1 MSAPMTEVTV
11 NGVAIDIAAWPSPEL
26 AAVRELLRQRAV
38 SLALIAADASGEAV
52 DAAIERL
59 IEREVTMPEPSV
71 EECRRYYE
79 ANRAR
84 FRSGD
89 LVGVRHILFQI
100 TPGSP
105 VNMVRAWAERM
116 LAQLLAAPED
126 FEACAAEASNC
137 PSARQGGNLG
147 QIGRGDTVPEFEA
160 ALFADV
166 STGILPRLVSTRYG
180 FHIVRIDRRV
190 PGEMLPFELVR
201 ERIAAL
207 LSEQVQKSA
216 LRQYV
221 ALLAGQAELRGVEL
235 GAASSPLVQ

>member
-1 MSAPMTEVTV
+1 MTEVTV
-11 NGVAIDIAAWPSPEL
+11 NGVAVDSADWPSPEL

-38 SLALIAADASGEAV
+38 ALALVADGAAGDAVE
-52 DAAIERL
+52 AAIERL
-59 IEREVTMPEPSV
+59 IEREVAMPEPSD
-71 EECRRYYE
+71 EECRRYYQ

-89 LVGVRHILFQI
+89 LVFARHILFQI
-100 TPGSP
+100 KPGSP
-105 VNMVRAWAERM
+105 VNMMRNWAERM
-116 LAQLLAAPED
+116 LGQLLAAPEE

-137 PSARQGGNLG
+137 PSGQQGGNLG

-166 STGILPRLVSTRYG
+166 STGVLPRLVTTRYG
-180 FHIVRIDRRV
+180 FHIVRIDRRL
-190 PGEMLPFELVR
+190 PGKELPFEAVR

-207 LSEQVQKSA
+207 LGEEVQQKA

-221 ALLAGQAELRGVEL
+221 SLLAGRAEVNGVDL
-235 GAASSPLVQ
+235 AATESPLLQ

>member
-1 MSAPMTEVTV
+1 MAEVTV
-11 NGVAIDIAAWPSPEL
+11 NGVAVDTSAWSSAEV

-38 SLALIAADASGEAV
+38 ALALLAEGASAEQI

-59 IEREVTMPEPSV
+59 IEREVRMPEPAL
-71 EECRRYYE
+71 EECRRYYD
-79 ANRAR
+79 ANASR

-89 LVGVRHILFQI
+89 LVFASHILFEI
-100 TPGSP
+100 KPGSP
-105 VNMVRAWAERM
+105 VNMLRGWAERM
-116 LAQLLAAPED
+116 LAQLLAAPHE

-137 PSARQGGNLG
+137 PSAQQGGNLG

-166 STGILPRLVSTRYG
+166 STGILPRLVTTRYG
-180 FHIVRIDRRV
+180 FHIIRIDRRV
-190 PGEMLPFELVR
+190 PGSALPFDMVR

-207 LSEQVQKSA
+207 LSERVQQTA

-221 ALLAGQAELRGVEL
+221 SLLAGQAELRGVDL
-235 GAASSPLVQ
+235 GAAASPLMQ

>member
-1 MSAPMTEVTV
+1 MNAPMTEVTV
-11 NGVAIDIAAWPSPEL
+11 NGIAIDIAAWPSPEL

-38 SLALIAADASGEAV
+38 ALALVAADASGAAV

-59 IEREVTMPEPSV
+59 IEREVAMPEPLV

-89 LVGVRHILFQI
+89 LVCVRHILFQI

-126 FEACAAEASNC
+126 FEACAAETSNC

-166 STGILPRLVSTRYG
+166 STGILPRLVATRHG
-180 FHIVRIDRRV
+180 FHIVSIDRRV

-201 ERIAAL
+201 DRVAAL
-207 LSEQVQKSA
+207 LSEQVQKAA

-221 ALLAGQAELRGVEL
+221 SLLAGQAELRGVEL
-235 GAASSPLVQ
+235 GAAPSPLVQ

>member
-1 MSAPMTEVTV
+1 MTEVRV
-11 NGVAIDIAAWPSPEL
+11 NGVAVDVAAWPSPEL

-38 SLALIAADASGEAV
+38 VLAIIAADASGEAV

-59 IEREVTMPEPSV
+59 IEREVAMPESSV

-89 LVGVRHILFQI
+89 LVCVRHILFQI
-100 TPGSP
+100 TPGCP

-126 FEACAAEASNC
+126 FEACAAEVSNC
-137 PSARQGGNLG
+137 PSARHGGNLG

-166 STGILPRLVSTRYG
+166 STGILPRLVATRHG
-180 FHIVRIDRRV
+180 FHIVRIDRRL
-190 PGEMLPFELVR
+190 PGEALPFDLVR

-207 LSEQVQKSA
+207 LSEQVQKAA